1 MLSVNAM
8 HAHPCLRRWPRAVNQ
23 PYCKHARQAWT
34 ECAHMPQRMCGVDA
48 PKLCSVHPIVCVC
61 VCARACLSAFICL
74 RTCIWSY
81 MHDAFRRGT
90 FSHEHAR
97 THTQLLHDVQAR
109 QAALIEQLALQDRK
123 VCTDARRAVQRY

>member
-61 VCARACLSAFICL
+61 VCVRARVFECVYLFAHMYLVIYA
-74 RTCIWSY
+74 
-81 MHDAFRRGT
+81 
-90 FSHEHAR
+90 
-97 THTQLLHDVQAR
+97 
-109 QAALIEQLALQDRK
+109 
-123 VCTDARRAVQRY
+123 